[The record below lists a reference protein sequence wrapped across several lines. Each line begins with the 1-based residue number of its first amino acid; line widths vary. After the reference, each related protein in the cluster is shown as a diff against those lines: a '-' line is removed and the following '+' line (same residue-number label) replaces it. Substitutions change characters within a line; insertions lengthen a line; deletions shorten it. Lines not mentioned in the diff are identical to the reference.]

1 MNKYFILAVLALF
14 ISKLSGQT
22 EINRLSL
29 NEAIEI
35 GIRQNPELLQA
46 TENINAAKGRFWK
59 GISLPQPELELSLE
73 YTPVNTSLN
82 NYSERTFAISQSF
95 EFPTNYF
102 LKGNKYSKEEGIAL
116 EQFLSKKYELVK
128 QIKSAY
134 FKVLADQSIV
144 KYSEENL
151 IISDDFYKKAQIRY
165 NVGEGTNIEELT
177 AKVQLSEA
185 KNKLEIAKNNLNTS
199 LAELNYVLGYGN
211 QNKTSSL
218 QLTDSLVYTE
228 HNLSL
233 ESAYQT
239 AEETNPQIKEAELN
253 NGIAG
258 VEKTLAW
265 SSLLPNFN
273 FAYFKQSRDGDSGFY
288 GASFGVSVPLWFI
301 MDQRGAIQE
310 ASANESISEAILQ
323 QTKNE
328 IRLKLKN
335 AYTNYVNNKQQI
347 KTYTDDIMPQT
358 EEVYRTAIKSYDAGE
373 LSYLEYM
380 QVKQLVINAREN
392 YVTALFNYNKS
403 LFELEEIIG
412 KNIYELENKNDQ

>member
-1 MNKYFILAVLALF
+1 MKQ
-14 ISKLSGQT
+14 K
-22 EINRLSL
+22 
-29 NEAIEI
+29 
-35 GIRQNPELLQA
+35 IR
-46 TENINAAKGRFWK
+46 
-59 GISLPQPELELSLE
+59 
-73 YTPVNTSLN
+73 
-82 NYSERTFAISQSF
+82 
-95 EFPTNYF
+95 
-102 LKGNKYSKEEGIAL
+102 
-116 EQFLSKKYELVK
+116 
-128 QIKSAY
+128 
-134 FKVLADQSIV
+134 
-144 KYSEENL
+144 
-151 IISDDFYKKAQIRY
+151 
-165 NVGEGTNIEELT
+165 
-177 AKVQLSEA
+177 
-185 KNKLEIAKNNLNTS
+185 LEIAKNNLNTS

-218 QLTDSLVYTE
+218 LLTDSLIYTE

-233 ESAYQT
+233 ETVYQT

-310 ASANESISEAILQ
+310 ASANESISEALLQ

-335 AYTNYVNNKQQI
+335 AYTSYINNKQQI
-347 KTYTDDIMPQT
+347 KTYNDDILPQT

-380 QVKQLVINAREN
+380 QVKAAGDKRKRKLYNCVVQLQYLV
-392 YVTALFNYNKS
+392 V
-403 LFELEEIIG
+403 
-412 KNIYELENKNDQ
+412 

>member
-1 MNKYFILAVLALF
+1 MNKYFILAVLALC
-14 ISKLSGQT
+14 IAKLNGQT

-35 GIRQNPELLQA
+35 GIKQNPELLQA

-73 YTPVNTSLN
+73 YAPVNTGLS

-102 LKGNKYSKEEGIAL
+102 LKGNKYSKEEEIAL
-116 EQFLSKKYELVK
+116 EQYLLKKYELVK

-185 KNKLEIAKNNLNTS
+185 KNKLEITKNNLNTS

-233 ESAYQT
+233 ETVYQT

-253 NGIAG
+253 NGIAS

-310 ASANESISEAILQ
+310 ASANESISEALLQ

-347 KTYTDDIMPQT
+347 KTYTDDILPQT

-392 YVTALFNYNKS
+392 YITALFNYNNS

-412 KNIYELENKNDQ
+412 KNIYELENKND

>member
-14 ISKLSGQT
+14 VSKLYGQT
-22 EINRLSL
+22 EINRISL

-35 GIRQNPELLQA
+35 GVRQNPELIQA
-46 TENINAAKGRFWK
+46 TENISAAKGRFWN

-73 YTPVNTSLN
+73 FAPVNTSLS

-102 LKGNKYSKEEGIAL
+102 LKGKKYSKEEEIAF
-116 EQFLSKKYELVK
+116 EQYLLKKYELVK

-144 KYSEENL
+144 KYSEEYL

-211 QNKTSSL
+211 QNTL
-218 QLTDSLVYTE
+218 TLTDSLIYSE

-233 ESAYQT
+233 ETAYQT
-239 AEETNPQIKEAELN
+239 AEETNPEIKAAKLN

-273 FAYFKQSRDGDSGFY
+273 FAYFKQSRDGDNGFY
-288 GASFGVSVPLWFI
+288 GASFGISVPLWFI

-310 ASANESISEAILQ
+310 ASANESISEALLQ

-335 AYTNYVNNKQQI
+335 AHTSYINNQQQI
-347 KTYTDDIMPQT
+347 KTYNDDILPQT

-392 YVTALFNYNKS
+392 YITALFNYNKS
-403 LFELEEIIG
+403 LFDLEEIIG
-412 KNIYELENKNDQ
+412 KNIYELENKND

>member
-14 ISKLSGQT
+14 ISKLNGQT

-35 GIRQNPELLQA
+35 GIKQNPELMQA
-46 TENINAAKGRFWK
+46 TENINAAKGKFWN
-59 GISLPQPELELSLE
+59 GISLPQPELELNLE
-73 YTPVNTSLN
+73 YTPVNTSLS

-102 LKGNKYSKEEGIAL
+102 LKGNKYSKEEEIAL
-116 EQFLSKKYELVK
+116 EQYLLKKYELVK

-144 KYSEENL
+144 KFSEENL
-151 IISDDFYKKAQIRY
+151 IISDNFYKKAQIRY

-218 QLTDSLVYTE
+218 LLTDSLIFTE

-233 ESAYQT
+233 ETVYQT

-265 SSLLPNFN
+265 SSLLPIFN
-273 FAYFKQSRDGDSGFY
+273 FAYFKQSRDGDNGFY

-310 ASANESISEAILQ
+310 ASANVSISEAQLQ

-335 AYTNYVNNKQQI
+335 AYTSYINNQQQI
-347 KTYTDDIMPQT
+347 KTYNDDILPQT

-392 YVTALFNYNKS
+392 YITALFNYNNS

-412 KNIYELENKNDQ
+412 KNIYELENKND

>member
-1 MNKYFILAVLALF
+1 MNKYFILAALALF
-14 ISKLSGQT
+14 ISKLNGQT
-22 EINRLSL
+22 EINQLSL

-35 GIRQNPELLQA
+35 GVRQNPELLQSA
-46 TENINAAKGRFWK
+46 ENINAAKGRFWK

-73 YTPVNTSLN
+73 YAPVNTSLS

-102 LKGNKYSKEEGIAL
+102 LKGNKYSKEEEIAL
-116 EQFLSKKYELVK
+116 EQFLLKKYELVK

-218 QLTDSLVYTE
+218 LLTDSLIYTE
-228 HNLSL
+228 HNFSL
-233 ESAYQT
+233 ETVYQT
-239 AEETNPQIKEAELN
+239 AEETNPQIKEAKLN

-273 FAYFKQSRDGDSGFY
+273 LAYFKQSRDGDSGFY

-310 ASANESISEAILQ
+310 ASANESISEALLQ

-347 KTYTDDIMPQT
+347 KTYTDDILPQT

-392 YVTALFNYNKS
+392 YITALFNYNNS

-412 KNIYELENKNDQ
+412 KNIYELENKND

>member
-14 ISKLSGQT
+14 ISKLNGQT
-22 EINRLSL
+22 EINQISL

-35 GIRQNPELLQA
+35 GVRQNPELLQA
-46 TENINAAKGRFWK
+46 TENISAAKGRFWN
-59 GISLPQPELELSLE
+59 GISLPQPELDLSLE
-73 YTPVNTSLN
+73 YAPVNTSLS

-102 LKGNKYSKEEGIAL
+102 LKGKKYTKEEEIAF
-116 EQFLSKKYELVK
+116 EQYLLKKYELVK

-144 KYSEENL
+144 KYSEEYL

-211 QNKTSSL
+211 QNTL
-218 QLTDSLVYTE
+218 TLTDSLIYSE

-233 ESAYQT
+233 ETAYQT
-239 AEETNPQIKEAELN
+239 AEETNPEIKAAKLN

-288 GASFGVSVPLWFI
+288 GASFGISVPLWFI

-310 ASANESISEAILQ
+310 ASANESISEALLQ

-335 AYTNYVNNKQQI
+335 AHTSYINNQQQI
-347 KTYTDDIMPQT
+347 KTYNDDILPQT

-392 YVTALFNYNKS
+392 YITALFNYNKS
-403 LFELEEIIG
+403 LFDLEEIIG
-412 KNIYELENKNDQ
+412 KNIYELENKND

>member
-14 ISKLSGQT
+14 ISKLNGQT
-22 EINRLSL
+22 EINRISL

-35 GIRQNPELLQA
+35 GVRQNPELIQA
-46 TENINAAKGRFWK
+46 TENISAAKGRFWN

-73 YTPVNTSLN
+73 FAPVNTSLS

-102 LKGNKYSKEEGIAL
+102 LKGKKYSKEEEIAF
-116 EQFLSKKYELVK
+116 EQYLLKKYELVK

-144 KYSEENL
+144 KYSEEYL

-211 QNKTSSL
+211 QNTL
-218 QLTDSLVYTE
+218 TLTDSLIYSE

-233 ESAYQT
+233 ETAYQT
-239 AEETNPQIKEAELN
+239 AEETNPEIKAAELN

-273 FAYFKQSRDGDSGFY
+273 FAYFKQSRDGDNGFY
-288 GASFGVSVPLWFI
+288 GASFGISVPLWFI

-310 ASANESISEAILQ
+310 ASANESISEAVLQ

-335 AYTNYVNNKQQI
+335 AYTSYINNQQQI
-347 KTYTDDIMPQT
+347 KTYNDDILPQT

-392 YVTALFNYNKS
+392 YITALFNYNKS

-412 KNIYELENKNDQ
+412 KNIYELENKND

>member
-1 MNKYFILAVLALF
+1 MNKYFILAALALF
-14 ISKLSGQT
+14 ISKLNGQT
-22 EINRLSL
+22 EINQLSL

-35 GIRQNPELLQA
+35 GVRQNPELLQSA
-46 TENINAAKGRFWK
+46 ENINAAKGRFWK

-73 YTPVNTSLN
+73 YAPVNTSLS

-102 LKGNKYSKEEGIAL
+102 LKGNKYSKEEEIAL
-116 EQFLSKKYELVK
+116 EQYLLKKYELVK

-211 QNKTSSL
+211 QNKTPSL

-233 ESAYQT
+233 ETVYQT

-273 FAYFKQSRDGDSGFY
+273 LAYFKQSRDGDSGFY

-347 KTYTDDIMPQT
+347 KTYTDDILPQT

-392 YVTALFNYNKS
+392 YITALFNYNNS

>member
-1 MNKYFILAVLALF
+1 MNKYFILAALALF
-14 ISKLSGQT
+14 ISKLNGQT
-22 EINRLSL
+22 EINQLSL

-35 GIRQNPELLQA
+35 GVRQNPEILQSA
-46 TENINAAKGRFWK
+46 ENINAAKGRFWK

-73 YTPVNTSLN
+73 YAPVNTSLS
-82 NYSERTFAISQSF
+82 NYSERTLAISQSF

-102 LKGNKYSKEEGIAL
+102 LKGNKYSKEEEIAL
-116 EQFLSKKYELVK
+116 EQFLLKKYELVK

-218 QLTDSLVYTE
+218 LLTDSLIYTE
-228 HNLSL
+228 HNFSL
-233 ESAYQT
+233 ETVYQT
-239 AEETNPQIKEAELN
+239 AEETNPQIKEAKLN

-273 FAYFKQSRDGDSGFY
+273 FAYFKQSRDGDNGFY

-310 ASANESISEAILQ
+310 ASANESISEALLQ

-335 AYTNYVNNKQQI
+335 AYTSYINNQQQI
-347 KTYTDDIMPQT
+347 KTYNDDILPQT

-392 YVTALFNYNKS
+392 YITALFNYNNS

-412 KNIYELENKNDQ
+412 KNIYELENKND